1 MKKFIRITA
10 AGAAMVFAAAAVQI
24 PVFAEDSG
32 KSDDIVIL
40 YTNDVHCGI
49 DVNIGYD
56 GLALYKREMR
66 EQYENVLLVDAG
78 DAIQGMPVGTLSKGA
93 YITRLMNAVGYD
105 AATLGNHEFDYSMT
119 ELMVRA
125 DELNCGYIC
134 ANLYN
139 KETG

>member
-10 AGAAMVFAAAAVQI
+10 AGAAFVFAATAAQVS
-24 PVFAEDSG
+24 VFAEDSG

-56 GLALYKREMR
+56 GLALYKREMQ

-78 DAIQGMPVGTLSKGA
+78 YAGWYPLKR
-93 YITRLMNAVGYD
+93 RLHNPPY
-105 AATLGNHEFDYSMT
+105 E
-119 ELMVRA
+119 
-125 DELNCGYIC
+125 CGR
-134 ANLYN
+134 L
-139 KETG
+139 